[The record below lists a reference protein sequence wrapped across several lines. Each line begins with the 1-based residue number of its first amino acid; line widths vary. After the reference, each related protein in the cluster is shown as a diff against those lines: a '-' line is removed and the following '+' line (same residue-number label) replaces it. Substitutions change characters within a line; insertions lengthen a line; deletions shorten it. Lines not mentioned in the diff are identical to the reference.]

1 MARARTGARAADIVV
16 FAEHADW
23 HVRRLLAALKR
34 HGRAGRVLS
43 LKACG
48 FAVGETA
55 HGLLLPGFGDLLPAA
70 CFVRA
75 VPAGSFEQVTA
86 RLGVL
91 HALGALGVPVMNDA
105 RAIERCVDKSATTFL
120 LARAGLPTPRT
131 WVLEDRAAAQMLVD
145 AAPGDTVLKP
155 LFGAQGRGLARLAPG
170 AALPEAD
177 TVGALYYLQDFVA
190 APAHEDFR
198 VFVVGGRA
206 EGAMVRRGTGWI
218 TNIHQGAVGAAVAPE
233 GALAALAVKAAAAV
247 GADHAG
253 VDIIADREGRLFVLE
268 VNSMPAWKGLYEATG
283 RDMAEPLAARLAE
296 PRPLRSEGSP
306 SCASSSASS

>member
-1 MARARTGARAADIVV
+1 MARARSASRDAEIVI
-16 FAEHADW
+16 FAEGADW

-34 HGRAGRVLS
+34 AGRAVRVLS

-55 HGLLLPGFGDLLPAA
+55 HGLLLPGFGDFLPSA

-91 HALGALGVPVMNDA
+91 HALSALGVPVMNDA

-120 LARAGLPTPRT
+120 IARAGLPTPRT
-131 WVLEDRAAAQMLVD
+131 LVLEDRAAAQMLVD

-170 AALPEAD
+170 APLPEAEA
-177 TVGALYYLQDFVA
+177 VGALYYLQDFVA
-190 APAHEDFR
+190 AAAPEDFR
-198 VFVVGGRA
+198 VFVVGGRPEA
-206 EGAMVRRGTGWI
+206 AMARRGTGWI
-218 TNIHQGAVGAAVAPE
+218 TNIHQGATGTAVAAE
-233 GALAALAVKAAAAV
+233 GPLAALAVRAAAAV

-253 VDIIADREGRLFVLE
+253 VDIIADRDGRLFVLE

-283 RDMAEPLAARLAE
+283 RDMAEPLAARLAAA
-296 PRPLRSEGSP
+296 RPLPPEGP
-306 SCASSSASS
+306 PLCASSSASS